1 MTSTAVLWQIITALL
16 QQAELCNAL
25 VNTQINEAA
34 CLASYINICYICI
47 YMQAKE
53 WRKTL
58 VTADCTQG
66 KGELSSRLIR

>member
-1 MTSTAVLWQIITALL
+1 MTSTAVLWQIITAFL

-58 VTADCTQG
+58 
-66 KGELSSRLIR
+66 LSLQIALRVKVSWAVD

>member
-34 CLASYINICYICI
+34 CLASYINIAIFAFTCK
-47 YMQAKE
+47 QRNGAKP
-53 WRKTL
+53 
-58 VTADCTQG
+58 
-66 KGELSSRLIR
+66 SSLQIALRVKVS

>member
-1 MTSTAVLWQIITALL
+1 MTSTAVLWQIITAFL